1 MNSIDEAIDSVG
13 KNCDEKR
20 RKQHSDEEKRRKLYS
35 DDEKRR
41 KLHLDALRAT
51 MLEQSLNANTDGR
64 KQPVQ
69 DTHRTYPST
78 IHTQSSNANTDARI
92 QAVHDAKKQMTW
104 DNVFDG
110 VLPPGV

>member
-1 MNSIDEAIDSVG
+1 MNSMDEAIDSVG

-20 RKQHSDEEKRRKLYS
+20 KKQHS

-41 KLHLDALRAT
+41 KLHSDALRTT
-51 MLEQSLNANTDGR
+51 MQHSLNVNTDGR
-64 KQPVQ
+64 NQAVQ
-69 DTHRTYPST
+69 DAHRTNPST
-78 IHTQSSNANTDARI
+78 LHTQSSNANMDARN

-104 DNVFDG
+104 DSVFDG